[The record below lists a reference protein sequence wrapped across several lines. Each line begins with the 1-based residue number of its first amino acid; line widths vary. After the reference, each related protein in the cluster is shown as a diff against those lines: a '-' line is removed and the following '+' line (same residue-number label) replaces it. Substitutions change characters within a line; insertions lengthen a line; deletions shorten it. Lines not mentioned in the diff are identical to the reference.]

1 MLNWFLIYTK
11 PRCEESVSA
20 KFVEHGFE
28 VLNPKIEES
37 KYIRRK
43 KQDVISP
50 LFPCYIFV
58 KFELTKNYRFVK
70 YARGVKNIV
79 GTSNMPSIV
88 PESIISQIRERTA
101 GGAVRVKPLS
111 FASGEEVAISCG
123 PFEGLGA
130 VFEKELKGSERVAIL
145 LRAINARVVV
155 DAAILKKTQTC
166 GSKQ

>member
-11 PRCEESVSA
+11 PRCEESVST

-79 GTSNMPSIV
+79 GTSEAPSVV
-88 PESIISQIRERTA
+88 PYAIISQIRERTA
-101 GGAVRVKPLS
+101 NGAVRVKPAS
-111 FASGEEVAISCG
+111 FLCGEEVSIGAG
-123 PFEGLGA
+123 PLEGLEA

-145 LRAINARVVV
+145 LRTINARVVV
-155 DAAILKKTQTC
+155 DASILKKTQTC
-166 GSKQ
+166 SK